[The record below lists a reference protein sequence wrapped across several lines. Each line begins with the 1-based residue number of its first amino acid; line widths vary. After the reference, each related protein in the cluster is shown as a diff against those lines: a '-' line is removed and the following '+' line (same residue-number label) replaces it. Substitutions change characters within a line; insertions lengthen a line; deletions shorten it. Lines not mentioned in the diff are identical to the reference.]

1 MRNGAKTREQAL
13 PSGPFAAA
21 ALERLKTLQRTDRT
35 THMART
41 LITSALPYINGIK
54 HLGNLVGSQLPAD
67 LYARYRRARG
77 DEVLFLCAT
86 DEHGTPA
93 EIAAQKAG
101 KPVAEYC
108 AEMHDIQ
115 AEIAAGFRL
124 SFDHFGRSSS
134 EQNKILTQHLASK
147 LAESGLIEVIEETQV
162 YSVTD
167 GRFLPDRYI
176 EGTCPNCGYDSAR
189 GDQCDNCTK
198 QLDPT
203 DLINPHS
210 TISGATDL
218 ETRATKHLYLKQS
231 NMRGALSEWIDS
243 KTDWPVLTTSIA
255 KKWLNDGDGLQD
267 RGITRDLS
275 WGVPVQY
282 EGAPWTGMDGKVFY
296 VWFDAPI
303 EYIACGAEW
312 AAKQGFDDAAWERWW
327 RTDKGADDVRYV
339 QFMGKDN
346 VPFHTLSFP
355 VTMLGSDEP
364 WKMVDYIKSF
374 NYLNYDGG
382 QFSTSRGRGVF
393 MDQALSILPPD
404 YWRWWLLSHAPESS
418 DSEFTWEN
426 FQSSVNKDL
435 ADVLGNFVS
444 RITKFCRSKFGEE
457 VPAGGDYGDQERALI
472 ADLTEKIADYQSH
485 MDAIDVRK
493 GANALRAIWVAG
505 NEYLQSAAP
514 WSTFKE
520 DPELAAMQVRMG
532 LNLIGLYARLSSP
545 FIPDTSGKLHTA
557 LALDALD
564 WPEDVAGCLS
574 SLTPGH
580 TFVVPDN
587 LFAKISDEDR
597 EDWQEKF
604 AGTRS

>member
-1 MRNGAKTREQAL
+1 
-13 PSGPFAAA
+13 
-21 ALERLKTLQRTDRT
+21 
-35 THMART
+35 MARI
-41 LITSALPYINGIK
+41 LITSAIPYINGIK

-67 LYARYRRARG
+67 LYARYMRQRG
-77 DEVLFLCAT
+77 HEVMFLCAT

-93 EIAAQKAG
+93 ELAAAKAG
-101 KPVAEYC
+101 KPVADYC
-108 AEMHDIQ
+108 AEMHAIQ
-115 AEIAAGFRL
+115 AEIAKGFRL

-134 EQNKILTQHLASK
+134 PQNHRLTQHLAGR
-147 LAESGLIEVIEETQV
+147 LAEAELIREVTENQM
-162 YSVTD
+162 YSNAD

-198 QLDPT
+198 QLDPV

-210 TISGATDL
+210 TISGSTDL
-218 ETRATKHLYLKQS
+218 EMRETKHLFLRQSALKDQL
-231 NMRGALSEWIDS
+231 AAWIDS

-267 RGITRDLS
+267 RGITRDLD
-275 WGVPVQY
+275 WGIPVRKGD
-282 EGAPWTGMDGKVFY
+282 EDWPGMEGKVFY

-303 EYIACGAEW
+303 EYIACAAEW
-312 AAKQGFDDAAWERWW
+312 AEANGKTEAEWERWW
-327 RTDKGADDVRYV
+327 RTDKGAGDVRYV

-355 VTMLGSDEP
+355 ATMIGSGEP

-393 MDQALSILPPD
+393 MDQALEILPAD

-426 FQSSVNKDL
+426 FQTSVNKDL

-444 RITKFCRSKFGEE
+444 RVTKFCRSKFGEV
-457 VPAGGDYGDQERALI
+457 VPEGGDYGEAELALV
-472 ADLTEKIADYQSH
+472 AELEEKLAAYQAH
-485 MDAIDVRK
+485 MEAMEVRK
-493 GANALRAIWVAG
+493 AAGELRAIWVAG
-505 NEYLQSAAP
+505 NEYLQAAAP
-514 WSTFKE
+514 WAAFKE
-520 DPELAAMQVRMG
+520 DPARAAAIVRLS
-532 LNLIGLYARLSSP
+532 LNLIRLYAVLCEP
-545 FIPDTSGKLHTA
+545 FIPDASATMLAAMNADGADWPASVGDA
-557 LALDALD
+557 LAAL
-564 WPEDVAGCLS
+564 E
-574 SLTPGH
+574 PGH
-580 TFVVPDN
+580 GFSVPDV

-597 EDWQEKF
+597 EGWQERF
-604 AGTRS
+604 AGVRT

>member
-1 MRNGAKTREQAL
+1 
-13 PSGPFAAA
+13 
-21 ALERLKTLQRTDRT
+21 
-35 THMART
+35 MART
-41 LITSALPYINGIK
+41 LITSALPYINGVK

-67 LYARYRRARG
+67 LYARYKRARG

-101 KPVAEYC
+101 KEVADYC
-108 AEMHDIQ
+108 AELHDVQ
-115 AEIAAGFRL
+115 AELARGFRL

-134 EQNKILTQHLASK
+134 DQNRKLTQHLAAR
-147 LAESGLIEVIEETQV
+147 LFEEGLIEEVEETQV
-162 YSVTD
+162 YSETD

-176 EGTCPNCGYDSAR
+176 EGTCPNCGFESAR

-203 DLINPHS
+203 DLINPYS

-218 ETRATKHLYLKQS
+218 EERKTKHLYLKQS
-231 NMRGALSEWIDS
+231 KMRDALNAWIDEKS
-243 KTDWPVLTTSIA
+243 DWPILTTSIA

-275 WGVPVQY
+275 WGVPVQKGDQPW
-282 EGAPWTGMDGKVFY
+282 EGMEGKVFY

-303 EYIACGAEW
+303 EYIACGGEW
-312 AAKQGFDDAAWERWW
+312 AEANGKTDADWERWW

-355 VTMLGSDEP
+355 VTMLGCGEP

-393 MDQALSILPPD
+393 MDQALSLLPSD

-426 FQSSVNKDL
+426 FQVSVNKDL

-444 RITKFCRSKFGEE
+444 RVTKFCRSKFGEE
-457 VPAGGDYGDQERALI
+457 VPAGGEYGAREQAVI
-472 ADLTEKIADYQSH
+472 ATISEKIAAYQGH
-485 MDAIDVRK
+485 MDAIDIRK
-493 GANALRAIWVAG
+493 AAGELRAIWVAG
-505 NEYLQSAAP
+505 NEYLQDAAP

-520 DPELAAMQVRMG
+520 DPETAAMQVRFA
-532 LNLIGLYARLSSP
+532 LNLIVLYAGLSSP
-545 FIPDTSGKLHTA
+545 FIPDASAT
-557 LALDALD
+557 LASAMNTGEAA
-564 WPEDVAGCLS
+564 WPEDVAGAFTRLKAGDAF
-574 SLTPGH
+574 T
-580 TFVVPDN
+580 VPDN
-587 LFAKISDEDR
+587 LFGKISDEQR
-597 EDWQEKF
+597 EEWQEKF
-604 AGTRS
+604 AGKRD